1 MHLWKLYLKCKDVI
15 DKNCFLWGFFFFFFL
30 GINDNKER
38 QKCLEY
44 AEQAGLDVPQITKTV
59 VRNIRE
65 KEPNTTEHMTDLS
78 AVTSEVSYITFINV
92 IILILCACIYKMFA
106 GV

>member
-1 MHLWKLYLKCKDVI
+1 MY
-15 DKNCFLWGFFFFFFL
+15 FLLIL

-44 AEQAGLDVPQITKTV
+44 AEQAGLDIPQITKTV

-65 KEPNTTEHMTDLS
+65 KEPDTTEHITDLS
-78 AVTSEVSYITFINV
+78 AVTTEVSYSPTVFSF
-92 IILILCACIYKMFA
+92 C
-106 GV
+106 

>member
-1 MHLWKLYLKCKDVI
+1 MY
-15 DKNCFLWGFFFFFFL
+15 FLFLL

-44 AEQAGLDVPQITKTV
+44 AEQAGLDIPKITKTV

-65 KEPNTTEHMTDLS
+65 KEPDTTEHMTDLS
-78 AVTSEVSYITFINV
+78 AVTTEVSLSFPVFSLLCFLLVCRTFGRIV
-92 IILILCACIYKMFA
+92 EI
-106 GV
+106 